1 MRAIRNQKKIICIT
15 AQFNNMLTIW
25 RKKHIWLFCIQLTN
39 KCLCSGDE
47 DKEEV
52 QNPPIWIL
60 CFTSFNHL
68 ALMVNEMSGK
78 EILIPDKSA
87 SFRIIQK
94 SIKIQIFGEML
105 QSLKLGK
112 YHGFWNLSLSILFFK
127 VSAKL
132 SKYYPY
138 DFCWPPPGSRVQRV
152 GELPHLLLL
161 RQRLQARPP
170 QCSSPASLLS
180 KVIFDT
186 TFSHLSFIVSK
197 YPCHYKGVFSK
208 CLCLCVCLFG
218 SDHVSS
224 SLWSNVSKVSRIAL

>member
-1 MRAIRNQKKIICIT
+1 MQRRRGQGGGSESSNLDPLLHQLQSPGSDGQRDVGKRDIDTWYIC
-15 AQFNNMLTIW
+15 
-25 RKKHIWLFCIQLTN
+25 
-39 KCLCSGDE
+39 
-47 DKEEV
+47 
-52 QNPPIWIL
+52 
-60 CFTSFNHL
+60 SFSNYPE
-68 ALMVNEMSGK
+68 NE
-78 EILIPDKSA
+78 
-87 SFRIIQK
+87 
-94 SIKIQIFGEML
+94 IFGEML

-127 VSAKL
+127 VSGKL

-138 DFCWPPPGSRVQRV
+138 DFRWPPPGSRVQRV

-197 YPCHYKGVFSK
+197 HPCHYKGVFSK